1 MNIKVVKKEVDRFEK
16 YTNGNYDVMISPITG
31 TKIRDNH
38 RDDALFD
45 AEFPECADICITSY
59 CDRGCQFC
67 YVSSGENGKDAPLD
81 EMLPI
86 LDTFRPWTEVAL
98 GGGSPILHK
107 ELVKILEFF
116 KTKNVMPS
124 ITVHWAHFKEKFQ
137 MLRDLVENKLLY
149 GVGVSA
155 SSYRDDIVELI
166 KKHDFKNAVI
176 HTIAG
181 ITTVDDMK
189 RYVEAGVKILVLGY
203 KNMGR
208 GERNEEAY
216 KEIQKNIDDLREW
229 FGDAIKNNRFKNV
242 ISFDNLALK
251 QLDVKNLL
259 SEDQWNASYMGDDGV
274 DGEMTSASMY
284 IDFVTKT
291 FARNSINANKHD
303 FGDIKDIK
311 NMFQILKKGE

>member
-16 YTNGNYDVMISPITG
+16 YTNGNYDVIISPITG

-59 CDRGCQFC
+59 CDRGCPFC
-67 YVSSGENGKDAPLD
+67 YVSSGENGKDAPFE
-81 EMLPI
+81 EMKPY

-107 ELVKILEFF
+107 QLTDILQFL
-116 KTKNVMPS
+116 KTKNVLPS
-124 ITVHWAHFKEKFQ
+124 ITVHWAHFKQKFA
-137 MLRDLVENKLLY
+137 MLKDLYDNRLLY
-149 GVGVSA
+149 GIGVSA

-166 KKHDFKNAVI
+166 KKYDFKSAVI

-181 ITTVDDMK
+181 ITTAEDMK
-189 RYVEAGVKILVLGY
+189 KYADAGVKILILGY

-208 GERNEEAY
+208 GERDTEAY
-216 KEIQKNIDDLREW
+216 KEIQKNIDDLHNW
-229 FGDAIKNNRFKNV
+229 LVDAIKNKKFKNV
-242 ISFDNLALK
+242 VSFDNLALK
-251 QLDVKNLL
+251 QLGVKDILT
-259 SEDQWNASYMGDDGV
+259 EDQWNTSYMGDDGV

-284 IDFVTKT
+284 IDFVNKT
-291 FARNSINANKHD
+291 FSRNSINATKYD
-303 FGDIKDIK
+303 IGDIVDVKD
-311 NMFQILKKGE
+311 MFQILKKGE